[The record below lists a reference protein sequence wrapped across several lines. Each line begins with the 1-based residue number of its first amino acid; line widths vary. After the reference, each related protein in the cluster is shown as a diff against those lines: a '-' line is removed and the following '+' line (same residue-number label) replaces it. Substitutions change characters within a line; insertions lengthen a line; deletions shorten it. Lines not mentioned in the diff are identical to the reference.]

1 MDSFVALLI
10 FVTFVAMLV
19 GFVKPKTLRI
29 KWLKTRPQVFGMG
42 MLTMFLLTVIFA
54 NVIPETEENKQ
65 KRLAKEAQIKEEKRK
80 QDLRA
85 AQQVRAE
92 AEAQAK
98 IEAELAAAQ
107 KAKEQTRKVREAEEQ
122 AKALKEAQQTRAKAE
137 AQAKI
142 EAELAAAQ
150 KAKEQAQ
157 KIREAREVREKQERQ
172 AQLEREAQQETD
184 YIVFPF
190 TVKQFIQRYENSRR
204 EMGVRPYHLQIT
216 KKTDYDEFQT
226 FVLQPNKNATWFFK
240 TKVTKKTNT
249 IEYVEYIRTIIKD
262 EDTGE
267 VTKQFL
273 TEIAAF
279 IEAVEGPDLPD
290 KGVGKI
296 FTEMDLASVLREGI
310 NTTTTAPNVVYEAA
324 FVKTISTIII
334 SARPR

>member
-1 MDSFVALLI
+1 MDFFFALLVL
-10 FVTFVAMLV
+10 VTFVAMLV
-19 GFVKPKTLRI
+19 GLVKPKTLRI
-29 KWLKTRPQVFGMG
+29 KWLKTRPRVFGMG
-42 MLTMFLLTVIFA
+42 MLTMLILTIIFA
-54 NVIPETEENKQ
+54 NLIPETEENKQ

-80 QDLRA
+80 QDLREA
-85 AQQVRAE
+85 EQVRAD
-92 AEAQAK
+92 AENQAK
-98 IEAELAAAQ
+98 IETELAAAQ
-107 KAKEQTRKVREAEEQ
+107 KAKEQVRKVREAEEQ
-122 AKALKEAQQTRAKAE
+122 AKTLKEAQQARAKAE

-142 EAELAAAQ
+142 ETELAAAQ

-204 EMGVRPYHLQIT
+204 EIGVRPYHLQIT

-226 FVLQPNKNATWFFK
+226 FVLQPNENVTWFFK
-240 TKVTKKTNT
+240 TTVTKKTNT

-273 TEIAAF
+273 TEIVAF
-279 IEAVEGPDLPD
+279 IEAVEGPDIPD

-296 FTEMDLASVLREGI
+296 FSKMDLTSVLREGI
-310 NTTTTAPNVVYEAA
+310 NTTTTTKNVVYEAA
-324 FVKTISTIII
+324 FAKTISTIII

>member
-1 MDSFVALLI
+1 
-10 FVTFVAMLV
+10 MLV

-107 KAKEQTRKVREAEEQ
+107 KAKEQ
-122 AKALKEAQQTRAKAE
+122 
-137 AQAKI
+137 
-142 EAELAAAQ
+142 
-150 KAKEQAQ
+150 AQ

-190 TVKQFIQRYENSRR
+190 TVKQFIQRYETSRR
-204 EMGVRPYHLQIT
+204 EMGIRPYHLQIT

-296 FTEMDLASVLREGI
+296 FNKMDLASVLREGI